1 MGSNQTRSNQVR
13 KTLLT
18 IVLMALASQIALGQ
32 FNLPKVKVPKI
43 GTTTPPA
50 AKAAQVPA
58 PTVASITPASVPPGW
73 EGQVVLAG
81 TNFTKNMK
89 LRLDCNYQTVK
100 IKNLNVESAER
111 LTFDIKIPAGMEE
124 SKCIMVFEVP
134 PTPASET
141 DPTPQGTPQ
150 VFQVTGPTLAIS
162 ESSSL
167 AKAFKACF
175 LVEGDIPPM
184 QLMQSIAQ
192 AMQTMGNDECKLM
205 VSFENIK
212 YSNKGKVILD
222 APASAVKE
230 VELVLIF
237 GNPSGAF
244 RIVLSGGKV
253 YNFFSSES
261 HDSDNPITDQIK
273 AKLKK

>member
-1 MGSNQTRSNQVR
+1 
-13 KTLLT
+13 
-18 IVLMALASQIALGQ
+18 
-32 FNLPKVKVPKI
+32 
-43 GTTTPPA
+43 
-50 AKAAQVPA
+50 
-58 PTVASITPASVPPGW
+58 
-73 EGQVVLAG
+73 
-81 TNFTKNMK
+81 
-89 LRLDCNYQTVK
+89 
-100 IKNLNVESAER
+100 
-111 LTFDIKIPAGMEE
+111 
-124 SKCIMVFEVP
+124 
-134 PTPASET
+134 
-141 DPTPQGTPQ
+141 
-150 VFQVTGPTLAIS
+150 LAIS